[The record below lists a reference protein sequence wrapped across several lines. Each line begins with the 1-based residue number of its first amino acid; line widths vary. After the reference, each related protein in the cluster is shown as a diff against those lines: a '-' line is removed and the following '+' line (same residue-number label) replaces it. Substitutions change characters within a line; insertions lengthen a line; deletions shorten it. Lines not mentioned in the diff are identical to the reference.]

1 MWTASFRNYL
11 ALITTTGISAV
22 MAGIALS
29 FTILALTESPALL
42 SINLGLYFL
51 PTILSPISGS
61 IVDRYSTRLTLVS
74 SVVIRVFLLVAFA
87 LIALADGQ
95 NQIPLL
101 LTISL
106 LIGIVK
112 LPHSP
117 GLRKVLT
124 ASVNKTKMLE
134 SNGVVTSFTQTG
146 TAMSLLASGFLI
158 EAIGPAQTVLLA
170 AGLFMLTNVFI
181 WLAPNVRPDPS
192 SAPIRRFDLSGYSLI
207 LRSRTLLVMTVTVIL
222 VSLFSTPLE
231 SQLPKL
237 MIDWGFNARGF
248 SQFLVA
254 MSVGVI
260 ASGLVIN
267 KFGNQLNQRL
277 TITAAVAL
285 IALVFVGIAY
295 GHGTLLAMLG
305 YGLTFGFAQ
314 SIIESFVYAHLHAT
328 VEESVQGRLFAAVT
342 GLDSLSTSIGYLIL
356 GGVSSV
362 VSGSIIF
369 VACAVIML
377 VVLLYWAVGRPI
389 DHDKERLGLHA
400 EGEKRSRGPELQ

>member
-1 MWTASFRNYL
+1 MWTAPFRNYL
-11 ALITTTGISAV
+11 ALITTTGFSAV

-29 FTILALTESPALL
+29 FTILALTKSPALL

-74 SVVIRVFLLVAFA
+74 SVVIRVALLVAFA
-87 LIALADGQ
+87 LIALTDGQ
-95 NQIPLL
+95 HQIPVL

-124 ASVNKTKMLE
+124 ASVNKDKMLE
-134 SNGVVTSFTQTG
+134 SNGTVTAFTQTG
-146 TAMSLLASGFLI
+146 TAISLLASGFLI
-158 EAIGPAQTVLLA
+158 ETVGPAQTVLLA

-181 WLAPNVRPDPS
+181 LLAPNVKPDPA
-192 SAPIRRFDLSGYSLI
+192 SAPVRRFDLSGYSLI
-207 LRSRTLLVMTVTVIL
+207 LRSPMLLVMTVTVIL
-222 VSLFSTPLE
+222 VSLFSTPIE

-260 ASGLVIN
+260 LSGVIIN
-267 KFGNQLNQRL
+267 KFGPQLNQRL
-277 TITAAVAL
+277 TVMAAIAL
-285 IALVFVGIAY
+285 IVLTFIGIAY
-295 GHGTLLAMLG
+295 GHGALLAMLA
-305 YGLTFGFAQ
+305 YGFTFGFAQ
-314 SIIESFVYAHLHAT
+314 SIIESFVYAHLHST
-328 VEESVQGRLFAAVT
+328 VEESLQGRLFAAVT

-362 VSGSIIF
+362 VSGSVIF
-369 VACAVIML
+369 LACAAIMA
-377 VVLLYWAVGRPI
+377 VTFLYWAVGRAVPQPV
-389 DHDKERLGLHA
+389 
-400 EGEKRSRGPELQ
+400 RSAT

>member
-117 GLRKVLT
+117 GL
-124 ASVNKTKMLE
+124 
-134 SNGVVTSFTQTG
+134 
-146 TAMSLLASGFLI
+146 
-158 EAIGPAQTVLLA
+158 
-170 AGLFMLTNVFI
+170 
-181 WLAPNVRPDPS
+181 W
-192 SAPIRRFDLSGYSLI
+192 SAP
-207 LRSRTLLVMTVTVIL
+207 
-222 VSLFSTPLE
+222 
-231 SQLPKL
+231 Q
-237 MIDWGFNARGF
+237 N
-248 SQFLVA
+248 
-254 MSVGVI
+254 
-260 ASGLVIN
+260 
-267 KFGNQLNQRL
+267 
-277 TITAAVAL
+277 
-285 IALVFVGIAY
+285 
-295 GHGTLLAMLG
+295 
-305 YGLTFGFAQ
+305 
-314 SIIESFVYAHLHAT
+314 
-328 VEESVQGRLFAAVT
+328 
-342 GLDSLSTSIGYLIL
+342 LDS
-356 GGVSSV
+356 V
-362 VSGSIIF
+362 
-369 VACAVIML
+369 
-377 VVLLYWAVGRPI
+377 
-389 DHDKERLGLHA
+389 E
-400 EGEKRSRGPELQ
+400 